1 MGLVPASYQVTARSA
16 SRAGTVVAG
25 RERQILKRARGRCT
39 KGSTLGSQTTTQE
52 SSQCTDSAGPRYT
65 THALMC
71 LRLDIQPRRTRLFGP
86 APWVETPGPFPIFC
100 GLAGWADQGPLITA
114 AGAVRLPIA
123 GGRTY
128 GNANQSITLIG
139 SPINL
144 RRSQQG

>member
-1 MGLVPASYQVTARSA
+1 VADDAKLVEARQLV
-16 SRAGTVVAG
+16 RAGMRVVG
-25 RERQILKRARGRCT
+25 DRGLKPEA
-39 KGSTLGSQTTTQE
+39 
-52 SSQCTDSAGPRYT
+52 SSVPRISLRCTDSAGPRYT
-65 THALMC
+65 THALDVPPTGYIATANSAV
-71 LRLDIQPRRTRLFGP
+71 RP